1 MKRVKQFERT
11 DRDITNALLS
21 VMERKSFEKITVQDI
36 LDEAMISRS
45 TFYQHFM
52 DKYAILERLQE
63 RYIGGITERMNELAK
78 SEVWDLARINEEFCS
93 YIDEH
98 RSKMKKL
105 LSVRSENLDMEG
117 QMCSLFSRYLEQ
129 SGSRLSE
136 LEREMLSVMLV
147 RFIVYHLEHDT
158 ELVELSRQTLTVWLN
173 MSLYF
178 FRVDDVPDAGDRLL
192 QLIGQMHKEKT

>member
-1 MKRVKQFERT
+1 MKRVNQFERT

-36 LDEAMISRS
+36 LDEAMINRS
-45 TFYQHFM
+45 TFYQHFT

-63 RYIGGITERMNELAK
+63 RYIGGITERINELAG
-78 SEVWDLARINEEFCS
+78 SEGWDLVRINEVFCG

-129 SGSRLSE
+129 SGGSLSE
-136 LEREMLSVMLV
+136 LEREMLSEMLV
-147 RFIVYHLEHDT
+147 RFIVYHL
-158 ELVELSRQTLTVWLN
+158 
-173 MSLYF
+173 
-178 FRVDDVPDAGDRLL
+178 
-192 QLIGQMHKEKT
+192 

>member
-1 MKRVKQFERT
+1 
-11 DRDITNALLS
+11 
-21 VMERKSFEKITVQDI
+21 
-36 LDEAMISRS
+36 MINRS
-45 TFYQHFM
+45 TFYQHFT

-63 RYIGGITERMNELAK
+63 RYIGGITERINELAG
-78 SEVWDLARINEEFCS
+78 SEGWDLVRINEVFCG

-129 SGSRLSE
+129 SGGSLSE
-136 LEREMLSVMLV
+136 LEREMLSEMLV

-158 ELVELSRQTLTVWLN
+158 ELGYFSQQALKVWLN

-178 FRVDDVPDAGDRLL
+178 FRVDDVPDAGARLL
-192 QLIGQMHKEKT
+192 QLIGQMHKEKA

>member
-1 MKRVKQFERT
+1 MKRVNQFERT

-21 VMERKSFEKITVQDI
+21 VMDRKSFEKITVQDI
-36 LDEAMISRS
+36 LDEAMINRS
-45 TFYQHFM
+45 TFYQHFT

-63 RYIGGITERMNELAK
+63 RYIGGITERINELAG
-78 SEVWDLARINEEFCS
+78 SEGWDLARINEVFCR

-98 RSKMKKL
+98 RRKMKKL
-105 LSVRSENLDMEG
+105 LSVRSANLDMER

-136 LEREMLSVMLV
+136 LEREMLSGMLV

-158 ELVELSRQTLTVWLN
+158 DMKELSQQTLNVWLN
-173 MSLYF
+173 MSLFF
-178 FRVDDVPDAGDRLL
+178 FRVDDVPDAGARLL